1 MAGYYV
7 NKDAG
12 EICDLGVV
20 FMRVLV
26 EDQAGGAFALAEFR
40 GDEGPWTIPHV
51 HQRTSESFFVLDGT
65 FDFECD
71 GDAVTAGR
79 GDYFLVPVGSPHMIT
94 AREGGGALLAIMAPA
109 GLHEMFKALSRL
121 PGDSLRDPV
130 VRREIS
136 SRYDSVPV

>member
-1 MAGYYV
+1 M
-7 NKDAG
+7 
-12 EICDLGVV
+12 
-20 FMRVLV
+20 
-26 EDQAGGAFALAEFR
+26 
-40 GDEGPWTIPHV
+40 

-65 FDFECD
+65 FAFECD

-94 AREGGGALLAIMAPA
+94 ARRGGGTLLAIMAPA